1 MAEELLMP
9 KLGMTMEEG
18 ILTEWFK
25 QEGDEVEQGDP
36 IFEVMTDKIN
46 IEVEAP
52 KTGVLLKKLAEEG
65 ETVPVNQIV
74 GYIGKAGE
82 NVPDSVP
89 SPPSAHS
96 RPRATE
102 GREAVEPQTTAPD
115 QTEQPS
121 ADESRELTKRN
132 GLVRATPSA
141 RRLARI
147 HRIDLQSV
155 SGTGPRGRIQARDVE
170 EAAQRRRQG
179 IVGDTAPGNSETSD
193 VRSDKVSLAENSDG
207 WRGSVP
213 YEEEP
218 LKGVRKVIADR
229 MVQSVR
235 QAPHVTLHRWVVM
248 DAAMQFK
255 REWEEAVRDETG
267 YKWSV
272 NDLLVLAVARA
283 LRRHPEMN
291 ACVKDDAVRRYR
303 DVNVGVAVQT
313 DDGLM
318 VPVLR
323 RADQLRIGELVRQFR
338 ELVTKARRRSLTA
351 EEMSG
356 GTFTISNL
364 GNYGIEMFTPII
376 NQPQVAILGVGKIVT
391 QPEWK
396 DHQWGPVQHMPLSLS
411 FDHRVVDGAPA
422 AQFLQTVAH
431 YLEEPR
437 KLFI

>member
-52 KTGVLLKKLAEEG
+52 KAGVLLKKLADEG
-65 ETVPVNQIV
+65 ETVPVNQVV

-102 GREAVEPQTTAPD
+102 EHEAVEPQTTAPD
-115 QTEQPS
+115 QTGQTEG
-121 ADESRELTKRN
+121 DGKELTKKN

-147 HRIDLQSV
+147 HHIDLQTIL
-155 SGTGPRGRIQARDVE
+155 GTGPRGRIQARDVE
-170 EAAQRRRQG
+170 EAAQRKRQG
-179 IVGDTAPGNSETSD
+179 RVGDTAPGDSETPVVRGDKVPLPETSD
-193 VRSDKVSLAENSDG
+193 D
-207 WRGSVP
+207 RGGSAH
-213 YEEEP
+213 YEEVP

-235 QAPHVTLHRWVVM
+235 QAPHVTLHRWVAM
-248 DAAMQFK
+248 DAALQFK
-255 REWEEAVRDETG
+255 QEWEEAVRDESG

-272 NDLLVLAVARA
+272 NDLLVLAAARA

-291 ACVKDDAVRRYR
+291 ACVEDDAVRRYR
-303 DVNVGVAVQT
+303 DVNIGVAVQT

-338 ELVTKARRRSLTA
+338 EIVTKARRRSLTG

-364 GNYGIEMFTPII
+364 GGYGIEMFTPII

-396 DHQWGPVQHMPLSLS
+396 DRQWVPVQQMPLSLS

-437 KLFI
+437 ALFI